1 MDSLLS
7 ETICDHHRM
16 NITQK
21 LTGAGMYLF
30 LKDKSEMELH
40 FLRV

>member
-7 ETICDHHRM
+7 ETICDHQHM

-21 LTGAGMYLF
+21 LIGAGMYFF
-30 LKDKSEMELH
+30 LKGKSERELY
-40 FLRV
+40 LLKL